1 VNHWAGRI
9 PTGEY
14 EFFIDSQDRTIAS
27 WIGIDRNWFYWDAAD
42 YTARDRITWMANS
55 SIERATCSWLRPPK
69 LNMPTKQSGRTVSI
83 IALIANLDCEQ
94 KPPAIYSLLDT
105 SKRSL

>member
-1 VNHWAGRI
+1 MNHWAGRI

-42 YTARDRITWMANS
+42 LHSPRRHHLDGEQFDRAGDLLVAQTAEA
-55 SIERATCSWLRPPK
+55 EHAH
-69 LNMPTKQSGRTVSI
+69 
-83 IALIANLDCEQ
+83 
-94 KPPAIYSLLDT
+94 
-105 SKRSL
+105 